1 MYFSVMPKV
10 LEWHGYKFFFFSNE
24 GTPLEPC
31 HIHVRKAEQRAKFW
45 IDPLVSLAG
54 AYNMTSG
61 ELIQLQHQIEQ
72 NVELIRSKWN
82 EHFSR

>member
-1 MYFSVMPKV
+1 
-10 LEWHGYKFFFFSNE
+10 
-24 GTPLEPC
+24 
-31 HIHVRKAEQRAKFW
+31 
-45 IDPLVSLAG
+45 
-54 AYNMTSG
+54 MTSG